1 MRFTTPHLDE
11 QLRQFRTRRL
21 LAFPLAG
28 AIAWAVVGVAGFFL
42 SGFAIAMVL
51 FCATG
56 SIVYMGLG
64 LSRLTGEHAA
74 GRSQPGNSFDV
85 LFFLAVG
92 SALLVYAIAIPF
104 FMIEPS
110 SLPLSVGILTGLMWL
125 PTAWLMG
132 HWAGIFHPVARTV
145 GIVVLWY
152 ALPGLRYV
160 AIPFYIV
167 LIYAITI
174 VLLEQRWRRVMAA
187 PQTA

>member
-1 MRFTTPHLDE
+1 MHFTTPDLDR
-11 QLRQFRTRRL
+11 QLREFRTSRF

-28 AIAWAVVGVAGFFL
+28 TIAWAVVGAAGFVM
-42 SGFAIAMVL
+42 SGFALAMVL
-51 FCATG
+51 FGATG

-74 GRSQPGNSFDV
+74 ARARSSNSFDV

-92 SALLVYAIAIPF
+92 SALLAYGIAIPF

-125 PTAWLMG
+125 PTAWLMD
-132 HWAGIFHPVARTV
+132 HWIGVFHGVARTA
-145 GIVVLWY
+145 GIVFLWY
-152 ALPGLRYV
+152 ALPDLRWV

-167 LIYAITI
+167 LIYAVTM
-174 VLLEQRWRRVMAA
+174 VVLEQRWRRLAT
-187 PQTA
+187 TARPA